1 MHTRPPTPTTPTH
14 THTPERRQQD
24 IRLVGDTANG
34 QGVVELFDTIY
45 RWVTIC
51 PSASVWGAVEANA
64 SCMQL
69 GYDSGTPETYRLIV
83 YSNFGR

>member
-1 MHTRPPTPTTPTH
+1 MD

-34 QGVVELFDTIY
+34 HGVVELFDTIY

-64 SCMQL
+64 SCVQL
-69 GYDSGTPETYRLIV
+69 GYESGTPETYRFEEVSYLAFSSS
-83 YSNFGR
+83 YGL